1 MEINEKKLIERMR
14 EIQGLF
20 FDDYGVDDIW
30 SNSKIFEIL
39 IANNLNHDLI
49 PGHSGSKDAKS
60 GSIEYEYKHYKKLS
74 SNHSWTFNDFSDN
87 TIQKLNS
94 EYISVIFAHI
104 DDSASPPQFDWFYEI
119 DGIDV
124 SNYLAKYTQLIKNS
138 RKMINVSSNQLETR
152 VVCNKKFINFNNEG
166 KYAKELKEI
175 FFIIDKLEE
184 LTGIKNLLTSNKF
197 WEYLVAIELNH
208 KVNSEQGG
216 RAGAHDAYDNEGKS
230 YEYKVSKTTSWNF
243 QDISENVLK
252 KYYEDEAIILAIVD
266 KKNLR
271 VTSIYSALP
280 QNVVPRLEEKLAEKK
295 LRLGNLRRLQ
305 VSLSKG
311 DLEKVK
317 AKRLL

>member
-1 MEINEKKLIERMR
+1 M
-14 EIQGLF
+14 
-20 FDDYGVDDIW
+20 
-30 SNSKIFEIL
+30 
-39 IANNLNHDLI
+39 
-49 PGHSGSKDAKS
+49 
-60 GSIEYEYKHYKKLS
+60 
-74 SNHSWTFNDFSDN
+74 
-87 TIQKLNS
+87 
-94 EYISVIFAHI
+94 
-104 DDSASPPQFDWFYEI
+104 
-119 DGIDV
+119 
-124 SNYLAKYTQLIKNS
+124 
-138 RKMINVSSNQLETR
+138 
-152 VVCNKKFINFNNEG
+152 
-166 KYAKELKEI
+166 
-175 FFIIDKLEE
+175 EE